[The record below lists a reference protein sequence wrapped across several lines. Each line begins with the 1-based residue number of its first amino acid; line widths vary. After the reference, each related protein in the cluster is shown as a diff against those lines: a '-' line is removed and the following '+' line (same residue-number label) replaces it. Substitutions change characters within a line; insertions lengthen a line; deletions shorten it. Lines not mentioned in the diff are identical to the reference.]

1 VEAWTVKRV
10 DHEGGIMSNASTPRL
25 SPEERGLVRARVL
38 DFVRQQVVPQAE
50 GEEAVHGL
58 SNGHGRIKRTAKKLA
73 GVDVNDGVRVEALL
87 YELHA
92 AIARHFAEAELMLN
106 SAWDDDAA

>member
-1 VEAWTVKRV
+1 
-10 DHEGGIMSNASTPRL
+10 MSNASTPRL

-38 DFVRQQVVPQAE
+38 DFVREQVVPQAE
-50 GEEAVHGL
+50 REEEAADGPFYE
-58 SNGHGRIKRTAKKLA
+58 HGRITRTAEKLA
-73 GVDVNDGVRVEALL
+73 GVDVNDGVRVETLL

-92 AIARHFAEAELMLN
+92 AIARHFAEAELMFN